1 MPLVSLLQ
9 SIGHKDFDWL
19 PCEGFSRIAEEVFGR
34 GIEVLHRTGPVHHD
48 HGACSNNALTTTSV
62 GFKLAKSVIK
72 HRRRKNYSLRVTEP
86 TIGPVTGLSLMIL
99 AMVASLRSAP
109 LMPEPK
115 CALT

>member
-72 HRRRKNYSLRVTEP
+72 HRRRKNYSLRELVLP
-86 TIGPVTGLSLMIL
+86 SRQLALSPDFH
-99 AMVASLRSAP
+99 SWS
-109 LMPEPK
+109 
-115 CALT
+115 